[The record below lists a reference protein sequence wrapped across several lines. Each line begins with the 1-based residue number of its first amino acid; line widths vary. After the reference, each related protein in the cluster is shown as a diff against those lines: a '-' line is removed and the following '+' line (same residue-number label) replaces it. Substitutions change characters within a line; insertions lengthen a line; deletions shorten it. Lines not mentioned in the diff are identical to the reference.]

1 MNNVNTKENQRNDST
16 PDKQLIRYNSQGKI
30 QWGIRFIYQA
40 DNAKLLYS
48 RGRIFLIF
56 AHYNIFDDD
65 YIGHTADT
73 VVTFN
78 DELEDID
85 FGYIFSASHSLI
97 QSATYDDDY
106 FWTASLSDAAPEGI
120 RVEWTS
126 KKNFQNNYDAVF
138 KKNNIRVYKY
148 NDTLAGYI
156 KGYHIGWA
164 DGKLGAILYFEK
176 LQLYCLVYAKAKDN
190 TQDNKNNI
198 NIIYITT
205 WKFID
210 EKITDITTKEIKS
223 DETINIMQVRAGKL
237 GDDKILI
244 TYLETTTVGH
254 AYYGNIPKGSVPKI
268 FVIKLPDFE
277 YIKNDEKID
286 DLLMNTNEDL
296 RTFRDG
302 VLIWGSCDVDNNLVI
317 NKLGTVRI
325 TDIVPTVTWKDI
337 YNFDITATKTI
348 DDKEVNAPT
357 LTMRGIT
364 SSQINPLHEFI
375 IYLIFRLSGGARN
388 MEENNEIK
396 IETTCRVKNS
406 GVEGSGSINM
416 VDYECTG
423 NNASSVDLTNYKLYD
438 IEEGNNEDSL

>member
-1 MNNVNTKENQRNDST
+1 MEKELHILSFDKDDNLLKNFNTGEKAKPHDITATYLGFAVYVVDAATLDHSYITEYDKNFKKINTVTVMNNENTKENQRIDST

-48 RGRIFLIF
+48 RGRIFWIF

-126 KKNFQNNYDAVF
+126 KKNFQNNYDAIF

-223 DETINIMQVRAGKL
+223 DEAINICKSEQ
-237 GDDKILI
+237 
-244 TYLETTTVGH
+244 E
-254 AYYGNIPKGSVPKI
+254 
-268 FVIKLPDFE
+268 
-277 YIKNDEKID
+277 
-286 DLLMNTNEDL
+286 
-296 RTFRDG
+296 
-302 VLIWGSCDVDNNLVI
+302 NL
-317 NKLGTVRI
+317 
-325 TDIVPTVTWKDI
+325 
-337 YNFDITATKTI
+337 A
-348 DDKEVNAPT
+348 
-357 LTMRGIT
+357 M
-364 SSQINPLHEFI
+364 
-375 IYLIFRLSGGARN
+375 
-388 MEENNEIK
+388 
-396 IETTCRVKNS
+396 VKS
-406 GVEGSGSINM
+406 
-416 VDYECTG
+416 
-423 NNASSVDLTNYKLYD
+423 
-438 IEEGNNEDSL
+438 

>member
-1 MNNVNTKENQRNDST
+1 MLLFQIWKKNYIFYPLIKMIIYLKILIHAATLDHSYITVYDKNFKKINTVTVMNNENTKENQRIDST

-126 KKNFQNNYDAVF
+126 KKNFQNNY
-138 KKNNIRVYKY
+138 
-148 NDTLAGYI
+148 
-156 KGYHIGWA
+156 WA

-198 NIIYITT
+198 NIIYVTT

-223 DETINIMQVRAGKL
+223 DEAINIMQVRAGKF
-237 GDDKILI
+237 GDGKVLI

-254 AYYGNIPKGSVPKI
+254 AYYDNIPKGSVPKI

-277 YIKNDEKID
+277 FIKNDEKID

-317 NKLGTVRI
+317 NKFGTVRI

-348 DDKEVNAPT
+348 DDKEVNEKN
-357 LTMRGIT
+357 
-364 SSQINPLHEFI
+364 QIF
-375 IYLIFRLSGGARN
+375 S
-388 MEENNEIK
+388 
-396 IETTCRVKNS
+396 
-406 GVEGSGSINM
+406 
-416 VDYECTG
+416 
-423 NNASSVDLTNYKLYD
+423 
-438 IEEGNNEDSL
+438 